1 MLRFLLALL
10 ICTGGFFIIQSV
22 YHPGKKAISFNK
34 TKTPASEAPDLIS
47 IALKQKAAEAKAF
60 ANTHHYNNS
69 VCFLV
74 DMKIR
79 SGQNRF
85 FVYDLSKNK
94 VLKSGVVTHGR
105 CNERWLE
112 GRRYG
117 NDPGCGCTSLG
128 RYRIGASYNGRFG
141 LAYKL
146 YGLDSTNSNA
156 FQRFVVLHSHACVPE
171 TEVYNEVCQSD
182 GCPTVAP
189 GFLQQLRTYIDHS
202 EKPVLLWIYES
213 QEKADSR

>member
-10 ICTGGFFIIQSV
+10 ICAGGFFIIQSV
-22 YHPGKKAISFNK
+22 YHPVNINLPKINK
-34 TKTPASEAPDLIS
+34 TTESKTPDAAA
-47 IALKQKAAEAKAF
+47 IALKQKATEAKAF
-60 ANTHHYNNS
+60 AISNQYNS
-69 VCFLV
+69 SICFLV

-85 FVYDLSKNK
+85 FVYGLNKNK

-105 CNERWLE
+105 CNERWLT

-128 RYRIGASYNGRFG
+128 KYRIGAPYNGRFG

-202 EKPVLLWIYES
+202 GKPVLLWIYEGG
-213 QEKADSR
+213 E